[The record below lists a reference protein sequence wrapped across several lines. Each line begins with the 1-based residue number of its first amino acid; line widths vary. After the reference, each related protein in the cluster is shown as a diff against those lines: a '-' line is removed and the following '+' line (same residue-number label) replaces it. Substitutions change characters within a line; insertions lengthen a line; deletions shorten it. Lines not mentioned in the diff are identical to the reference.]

1 MRGRGREKGRVR
13 AASLKPKEG
22 GGSYARPK
30 AEDGGTGVREAAGR
44 ERGTDS
50 AEGRGREG
58 ANVSVCVHVTKI
70 NARRRRAK
78 IFRVFTCTQ

>member
-13 AASLKPKEG
+13 AASLKPIEG
-22 GGSYARPK
+22 RGRVVCE
-30 AEDGGTGVREAAGR
+30 AEGRGRGGTGVREAAGR

-58 ANVSVCVHVTKI
+58 ANVSACVHD
-70 NARRRRAK
+70 
-78 IFRVFTCTQ
+78 